1 MKNVSLLLTTL
12 LLTTLLLLA
21 SVVGCKT
28 KDKKKAGLDK
38 NLKALAASGEKLK
51 ANATDLLK
59 RRGKL
64 QTSREQI
71 EAARKALET
80 KRAKLAKDDIEGHA
94 KLVKEELDLKKKEKD
109 LRKAEGVV
117 NDKLMNA
124 LRRQE
129 QFYARATAALQA
141 KGGGDASSNVRGRE
155 HGVALREKA
164 VARREKAVAG
174 REKALNDQY
183 RKIVEYKAKKCAVST
198 MITTIAAPSMPTS
211 SGGRAYTKADAKAAY
226 ARAMATMRSK
236 GIRVSDLPSGF
247 SKLISNIKKYIRS
260 KEYARAKIGADQLR
274 ATLRAIKIN
283 RGFVGAKMGRLA
295 AYIRRKKLSKSKRE
309 KVNKLFVQVTTSY
322 NDGRFSTA
330 NRKINSIYGVIR

>member
-1 MKNVSLLLTTL
+1 MKNLALLM
-12 LLTTLLLLA
+12 TTLLLLA
-21 SVVGCKT
+21 LAGGCKT
-28 KDKKKAGLDK
+28 KKKSKSGPDQ
-38 NLKALAASGEKLK
+38 NLKALTKSGAKLK

-64 QTSREQI
+64 QTNRDQI
-71 EAARKALET
+71 IAARQALEK

-94 KLVKEELDLKKKEKD
+94 KLAKEEIVLKKKETD
-109 LRKAEGVV
+109 LRKAENVV
-117 NDKLMNA
+117 NSKLTTA

-129 QFYARATAALQA
+129 QFFARATAVLQA
-141 KGGGDASSNVRGRE
+141 KSSGGGDSTSNVRGRE

-164 VARREKAVAG
+164 VARREKSVAG

-183 RKIVEYKAKKCAVST
+183 RKIMDYKAKKCAVST
-198 MITTIAAPSMPTS
+198 TMVTTIAAPSMPTS
-211 SGGRAYTKADAKAAY
+211 GGGRSYTKADAKAAY
-226 ARAMATMRSK
+226 ARAMSTMSGK

-247 SKLISNIKKYIRS
+247 SKLISNIRKYIRK

-274 ATLRAIKIN
+274 ATLRSIKIN

-295 AYIRRKKLSKSKRE
+295 GYIRRKKLSASKRE

-322 NDGRFSTA
+322 NDGRFSSA
-330 NRKINSIYGVIR
+330 NRKINKIYGVIK